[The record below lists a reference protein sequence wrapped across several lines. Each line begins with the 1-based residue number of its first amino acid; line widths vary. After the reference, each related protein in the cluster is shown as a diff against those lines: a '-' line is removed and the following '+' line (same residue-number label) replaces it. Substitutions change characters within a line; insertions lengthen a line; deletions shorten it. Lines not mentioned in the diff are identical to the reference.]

1 MRRWRVLH
9 GIQQHGGQ
17 LLTGVQVSSIGRNQ
31 VSYVSAEGVTV
42 EVPADSVVLASGA
55 EPDDSLARSLA
66 ASGLPVS
73 RIGDCDQ
80 LGYIEGAIASGFRA
94 GCAV

>member
-1 MRRWRVLH
+1 M
-9 GIQQHGGQ
+9 
-17 LLTGVQVSSIGRNQ
+17 
-31 VSYVSAEGVTV
+31 

-66 ASGLPVS
+66 ASGLPVI

-80 LGYIEGAIASGFRA
+80 LGYIEGAIRSGLLA
-94 GCAV
+94 GCQV